1 MIPRAAYHSPVRRW
15 VFLERVSAAVLAAY
29 PDEGRRLVAELERWC
44 WTPPAA
50 NVRACSCCGRPEK
63 QSRPV
68 AGIEAREV
76 DETIRQRF
84 RGLDPRL
91 DDARRI
97 VVYPLPNSRRLPAT
111 TGSASL
117 GARICERCLA
127 TWQALL
133 DDHYERREPPDRE
146 MVVARIARALRASGH
161 ENLLHEVETRARS
174 AKPAFVDADCSFCAS
189 PRRSLA
195 MPAGIRI
202 CRNCMLQV
210 VNEA

>member
-1 MIPRAAYHSPVRRW
+1 MRRW

-44 WTPPAA
+44 WTRPAS

-63 QSRPV
+63 QSRSV
-68 AGIEAREV
+68 AGIEARDVE
-76 DETIRQRF
+76 ETIRQRF

-91 DDARRI
+91 DAPRRV

-117 GARICERCLA
+117 GARICERCLT

-133 DDHYERREPPDRE
+133 DDHYERREPPATE
-146 MVVARIARALRASGH
+146 MVVARIARALAAAGQ
-161 ENLLHEVETRARS
+161 ENLLAEVESRARAS
-174 AKPAFVDADCSFCAS
+174 KPAFADGDCSFCAAA
-189 PRRSLA
+189 RRTLA